1 MSQGLSLRHG
11 RYGPHG
17 PTVTQAPPVAGV
29 AQVRRY
35 ALRNDAFSMT
45 ITDAERDRAVRAL
58 REQYANGAL
67 TFEEFD
73 EQLHDVLAARSRDQ
87 LRDLM
92 PLGELLLDPPSLA
105 LDSSVSSSDLD
116 RIDRHLSTGER
127 AYWVGRP
134 DARVHLSRGDLFL
147 VPFSILW
154 ASFAI
159 FWEATAIASGAPVL
173 FPLWGVPFVLV
184 GLYMVAGRFFFAA
197 NRRRRTLYA
206 VTNQRVLSL
215 VQGRRGETVGAVYLS
230 AIPNISTSTRSHVRG
245 DVVFGSSSSVGGEW
259 ANKGLGWFT
268 QGDNANATFGFYEI
282 EDARAVADL
291 VERLR
296 DQPSQ
301 P

>member
-1 MSQGLSLRHG
+1 
-11 RYGPHG
+11 
-17 PTVTQAPPVAGV
+17 
-29 AQVRRY
+29 
-35 ALRNDAFSMT
+35 MT
-45 ITDAERDRAVRAL
+45 ITDSERDRAVHAL

-92 PLGELLLDPPSLA
+92 PSGELLLDTPPLA
-105 LDSSVSSSDLD
+105 PDSVSSSDLD
-116 RIDRHLSTGER
+116 RIERRLTTGER

-134 DARVHLSRGDLFL
+134 DTRVHLSRGDLFL
-147 VPFSILW
+147 VPFSVLW

-159 FWEATAIASGAPVL
+159 FWEATAIASRAPLL

-206 VTNQRVLSL
+206 VTNQRVMSL
-215 VQGRRGETVGAVYLS
+215 VQGRRGDTVGAVYLS
-230 AIPNISTSTRSHVRG
+230 AIPSISTSTRSHVRG
-245 DVVFGSSSSVGGEW
+245 DVVFASSSLVGSEW
-259 ANKGLGWFT
+259 ANKGLGWFA

-282 EDARAVADL
+282 DDARAVADL

-296 DQPSQ
+296 NQAVTVTAT
-301 P
+301 